1 MKYELIGFVLCPY
14 AQRSV
19 ITLKEKQVPFELTHI
34 DPNQLPKWFA
44 TVSPLGKVPVLR
56 KDGSQILFE
65 SAVINEYLDETNLP
79 PLHPQDPWQ
88 RAQNRAWI
96 EFGSNLLGRQ
106 YQMMMATDEA
116 RFFREQD
123 GLLADLRFL
132 ERELGAGPWFN
143 GTAFSLLDIAY
154 APFFMRLDLI
164 ERRVPQNLLA
174 EMPKM
179 SAWSKALLA
188 RPAVQ
193 ESVVADFE
201 DRFVRACIDEGG
213 YLGQRLAS

>member
-1 MKYELIGFVLCPY
+1 MKYELIGFVLCPF

-34 DPNQLPKWFA
+34 DPHQLPEWFA
-44 TVSPLGKVPVLR
+44 AVSPLGKVPVLR

-65 SAVINEYLDETNLP
+65 SAVINEYLDETHPP
-79 PLHPQDPWQ
+79 PLHPQDPWR

-106 YQMMMATDEA
+106 YQMMMAADKA
-116 RFFREQD
+116 RFFQEQD

-143 GTAFSLLDIAY
+143 GAAFSLLDIAY

-201 DRFVRACIDEGG
+201 ERFVRACIDAGG